1 MLRSELYQLEK
12 FIADILNQEYST
24 DKLSH
29 SKKVAV
35 QLKSMK
41 SLCADLKEKWLRE
54 LFSSAKEQV
63 ITRYIHYHQAGITQ
77 LSNQVSG
84 QIPAMNLPVNQPSN
98 LLLFYEQLLSELEQ
112 LLQFLKHNC
121 YQYFDLDYK
130 VSIYYGQQQYEKI
143 VGFEQEL
150 NAYSGAAIDR
160 PLVEAIVISVEETVA
175 EALTSGISY
184 RQIDHTLDVLRM
196 VHQLLNVVNEP
207 STNSLALALYRQN
220 LNSPHF
226 YNWYQDYILQQ
237 IKQASG
243 KSEQEAIVNNEI
255 KAFSAIFVDPEKA
268 FEQELPSIDQMF
280 LPWLQEK
287 TKDGGKNSQFLVKQN
302 GSGRLPLNLSV
313 PQFALF
319 ICIFYQAGCFAVT
332 NVSKLTRFFTQNFTT
347 KKQPHISFK
356 SFRRAF
362 YSLDQSA
369 AAIVREYLQKM
380 LNYLNKTYFP

>member
-226 YNWYQDYILQQ
+226 YN
-237 IKQASG
+237 
-243 KSEQEAIVNNEI
+243 
-255 KAFSAIFVDPEKA
+255 
-268 FEQELPSIDQMF
+268 
-280 LPWLQEK
+280 
-287 TKDGGKNSQFLVKQN
+287 
-302 GSGRLPLNLSV
+302 
-313 PQFALF
+313 
-319 ICIFYQAGCFAVT
+319 
-332 NVSKLTRFFTQNFTT
+332 
-347 KKQPHISFK
+347 
-356 SFRRAF
+356 
-362 YSLDQSA
+362 
-369 AAIVREYLQKM
+369 
-380 LNYLNKTYFP
+380 